1 MNGQQIPNSLEDI
14 KKLSVAERIR
24 IIEDIWD
31 SISASGEEL
40 PITDEQKKELD
51 LRLEAHKNNPETGKS
66 WEEVRDNICSNL

>member
-1 MNGQQIPNSLEDI
+1 MNGQQILNSLEDI

-31 SISASGEEL
+31 SISTSGEEL

-51 LRLEAHKNNPETGKS
+51 LRLEAHKNNPENGKS